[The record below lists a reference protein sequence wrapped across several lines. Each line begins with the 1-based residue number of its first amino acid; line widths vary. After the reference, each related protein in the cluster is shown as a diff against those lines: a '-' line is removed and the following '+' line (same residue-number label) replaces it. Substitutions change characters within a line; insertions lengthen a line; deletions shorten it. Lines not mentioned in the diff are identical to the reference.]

1 MHYEGNIIRPPSE
14 ARSILLQVTRG
25 CSHNRCTFCGAYKGK
40 RFGIKERT
48 TILEDILFASRHYRD
63 RNRLF
68 LCDGDALIIK
78 QEMLIWILEKIK
90 EHLPW
95 IKRVGVYAN
104 TKSVKRKSQADLDR
118 LQDLGLGIL
127 YLGVESGNDSVL
139 RRVKKG
145 ATAQD
150 MVEQGR
156 KVRRSRITLSVTVL
170 LGLAGKELS
179 RAHAMDTG
187 RVLTDMDPNYVGA
200 LSIMPIPG
208 TEMYEQEKQG
218 NFHLIAPKD
227 MLRELRLML
236 QHTDLSSGL
245 FFANHASNYL
255 PIKARLPKDKER
267 AIASIEEALED
278 RLDLKPEWLR
288 GL

>member
-1 MHYEGNIIRPPSE
+1 
-14 ARSILLQVTRG
+14 
-25 CSHNRCTFCGAYKGK
+25 
-40 RFGIKERT
+40 
-48 TILEDILFASRHYRD
+48 
-63 RNRLF
+63 
-68 LCDGDALIIK
+68 
-78 QEMLIWILEKIK
+78 MLIWILETIK

-95 IKRVGVYAN
+95 IDRIGVYAN
-104 TKSVKRKSQADLDR
+104 AKSVKRKSPADLDR
-118 LQDLGLGIL
+118 LQELGLGIL
-127 YLGVESGNDSVL
+127 YLGVESGSDTVL

-150 MVEQGR
+150 LVEQGR

-179 RAHAMDTG
+179 RAHAVDTG

-200 LSIMPIPG
+200 LSIMLIPA